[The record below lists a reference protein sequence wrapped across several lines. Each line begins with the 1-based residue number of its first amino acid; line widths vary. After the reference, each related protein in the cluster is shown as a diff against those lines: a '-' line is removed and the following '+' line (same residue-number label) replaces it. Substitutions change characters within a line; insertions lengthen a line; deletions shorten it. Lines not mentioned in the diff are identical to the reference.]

1 MVGDTNE
8 ERVLANILC
17 SLGWSLNAAGC
28 FLAL

>member
-1 MVGDTNE
+1 MVGDPNE
-8 ERVLANILC
+8 ERVLANIR